1 MLIVIG
7 SLAGGHGLW
16 HPLESAVVG
25 TPLLVVTAPS
35 ILHIRHRSSLSL
47 PLFLCLLFLS
57 LSLFPK
63 LRRSRVQPCFL
74 LQTVS
79 PSNVGNL
86 GNLDKAKSKSKRQ
99 ESCAGKPTSWHHV
112 GGGTHTTGLAVA
124 PPSHRSMKSLNLDEG
139 WISEIYGHVDAV
151 LPWQFR
157 TQVHLLLALFI
168 GQRLSVN
175 FYVSIRA
182 NFLTTLRSHLNVICC
197 WLYL

>member
-1 MLIVIG
+1 MASPG
-7 SLAGGHGLW
+7 KCRSRNSPPCCNRPFHPPHPPSLF
-16 HPLESAVVG
+16 
-25 TPLLVVTAPS
+25 
-35 ILHIRHRSSLSL
+35 SLSASVS
-47 PLFLCLLFLS
+47 LFALSLS

-124 PPSHRSMKSLNLDEG
+124 SPSHRSMKSLNLYEG
-139 WISEIYGHVDAV
+139 WISEIYGPVDAV

-157 TQVHLLLALFI
+157 TQVHLLALSI
-168 GQRLSVN
+168 GQRLCVK

-182 NFLTTLRSHLNVICC
+182 NFLTTLRSHLNVTC
-197 WLYL
+197 WLCL